1 MKGWKNMKKYPW
13 LTFNVDLKSLSPRS
27 WIQLGE
33 CVSKC
38 VHISRIPLQ
47 PSFAEK
53 MHLIYLSKGIRGTT
67 AIEGNTLTEREVKQR
82 IQKQLELPLSKK
94 YLGQEVDNILEL
106 CNEIKKRID
115 KGKKFHITLEDI
127 YRFNRVI
134 LRDVPVPEYVIPG
147 KLRNYPVGAGTYKA
161 PNSANVKNLLKRLA
175 EWLNSDYFESDS
187 DPLAYAI
194 IKAIVAHIYIAW
206 IHPFGDGNGRLARI
220 LEFAILLGSGIP
232 SPAAHLLSNH
242 YNATRN
248 EYYRQLDSASKKNTV
263 VHFVEYAIQGFLDG
277 LNEQLRY
284 IFNQTISIYWKSYV
298 YEAFEN
304 RKHNRTAKRR
314 LQLMLRL
321 STLNFKKPFSKRQV
335 TKLISSIE
343 ELAELYKGKTRKTVS
358 RDLNE
363 LLKLGLIKV
372 NSKGY
377 EIAIDKLLAFLPVKS
392 Q

>member
-1 MKGWKNMKKYPW
+1 MKKYPW
-13 LTFNVDLKSLSPRS
+13 LTYSVDLKSLSPKS

-53 MHLIYLSKGIRGTT
+53 MYLIYLSKGVRGTT
-67 AIEGNTLTEREVKQR
+67 AIEGNTLTEKEVKQR
-82 IQKQLELPLSKK
+82 IQKELELPLSKK
-94 YLGQEVDNILEL
+94 YLVQEVDNILEL
-106 CNEIKKRID
+106 CNEIKKRVD
-115 KGKKFHITLEDI
+115 KGKKFHITLGDI
-127 YRFNRVI
+127 HRFNKVI
-134 LRDVPVPEYVIPG
+134 LKDVPTPDYVIPG

-161 PNSANVKNLLKRLA
+161 PNSANVKNLLKRLC

-187 DPLAYAI
+187 EPLAYAI

-232 SPAAHLLSNH
+232 SPAAHLFSNH
-242 YNATRN
+242 YNTTRN
-248 EYYRQLDSASKKNTV
+248 EYYRQLDSASKKNTI

-277 LNEQLRY
+277 LNEQLEY
-284 IFNQTISIYWKSYV
+284 IFNQTMGIFWKSYV

-304 RKHNRTAKRR
+304 RKHNKTAERR
-314 LQLMLRL
+314 LLLMLRL
-321 STLNFKKPFSKRQV
+321 SNLNLKKPFSRKQV
-335 TKLISSIE
+335 TNLISSIE
-343 ELAELYKGKTRKTVS
+343 ELTDLYKGKTQKTVS
-358 RDLNE
+358 RDLKE
-363 LLKLGLIKV
+363 LLALGLIKAD
-372 NSKGY
+372 SKGY

-392 Q
+392 E